1 MLEINGNPKPQQR
14 HRHFKLGTYD
24 PCKKDKEEF
33 LKKALI
39 SYNYSKGF
47 NHLPRLNAIN
57 LNIKFYMKRPKN
69 HYRTGKFA
77 NLIKE
82 IWQTIPMTKKPDIDN
97 LIKFSL
103 DALSGQNGFFL
114 DDNQIVIIYAEKIYS
129 DDPRTEI
136 MIVEEDEE
144 KN

>member
-1 MLEINGNPKPQQR
+1 MEIPGNPIPQQR
-14 HRHFKLGTYD
+14 HRHFKFGTYD
-24 PCKKDKEEF
+24 PCKKDKEQN
-33 LKKALI
+33 LI
-39 SYNYSKGF
+39 KSLINYNYHKSY

-57 LNIKFYMKRPKN
+57 LNIKFYMKRPKS
-69 HYRTGKFA
+69 HYRTGKYA
-77 NLIKE
+77 GLVKDQ
-82 IWQTIPMTKKPDIDN
+82 WQKIHHTKKPDIDN

-129 DDPRTEI
+129 DKPRTEI